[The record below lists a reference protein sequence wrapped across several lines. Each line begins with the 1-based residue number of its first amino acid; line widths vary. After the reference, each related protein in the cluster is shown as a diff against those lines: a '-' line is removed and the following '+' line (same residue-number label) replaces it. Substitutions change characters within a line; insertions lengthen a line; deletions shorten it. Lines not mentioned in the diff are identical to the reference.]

1 MENYLGYIIMK
12 EYVSGSKSDGF
23 SANLY
28 VSSKKVYK
36 LYRADVLP
44 AFDTFFNEFHLK
56 YVQVNG
62 VLNTQFNSISVESI
76 EMAKDP
82 FLSTDEEEVK
92 NDEA

>member
-1 MENYLGYIIMK
+1 
-12 EYVSGSKSDGF
+12 
-23 SANLY
+23 
-28 VSSKKVYK
+28 
-36 LYRADVLP
+36 VLP

-76 EMAKDP
+76 EIANDP

>member
-1 MENYLGYIIMK
+1 M
-12 EYVSGSKSDGF
+12 
-23 SANLY
+23 
-28 VSSKKVYK
+28 
-36 LYRADVLP
+36 LP

-76 EMAKDP
+76 EIAKDP